1 MLKQEIESISIKKP
15 AGQATHD
22 RTTCQCD
29 FTSPIDIDSVTSLL
43 VGEGEFYY
51 YLTKYDMFL
60 KTILKVIW
68 IDQQEQ
74 GNNIKIKVIGK
85 DGVTLDKKDDD
96 MSNQTYIDYDTKI
109 IQKAEK
115 RQTFEEFWKTFLS
128 EFDQI
133 EFSNTDTSKEVARIQ
148 KIIDHNSYEHVK
160 RRYKE
165 LLLKYHPDK
174 NKSKDAHEKTNN
186 IISAYEFI
194 SEELD
199 DTVVP
204 LEYFIP
210 ELLSRLWDYKGNDN
224 PESLLSA
231 SMVDKG

>member
-1 MLKQEIESISIKKP
+1 MLKSKKQRTRIKRNEDYVK
-15 AGQATHD
+15 AN
-22 RTTCQCD
+22 
-29 FTSPIDIDSVTSLL
+29 IVIDSVTALL
-43 VGEGEFYY
+43 IGEREFYY
-51 YLTKYDMFL
+51 YLIKNDMFL

>member
-29 FTSPIDIDSVTSLL
+29 FTTPIGIDSVTSLL
-43 VGEGEFYY
+43 VGEREFYY

-109 IQKAEK
+109 IQKREK
-115 RQTFEEFWKTFLS
+115 RQTFEEFWKTFQNKL
-128 EFDQI
+128 DQI
-133 EFSNTDTSKEVARIQ
+133 EISNTDTSAEMARIQ
-148 KIIDHNSYEHVK
+148 KLIDHNSYQHVK
-160 RRYKE
+160 SRYKK

-174 NKSKDAHEKTNN
+174 NKSKNAREQTEVVIGAYKLIQNN
-186 IISAYEFI
+186 NN
-194 SEELD
+194 L
-199 DTVVP
+199 P
-204 LEYFIP
+204 LEYIIP
-210 ELLSRLWDYKGNDN
+210 QLLAGIWNYEQIGTS
-224 PESLLSA
+224 ESIA
-231 SMVDKG
+231 SVSLTEVG